1 MIRRPPR
8 STLFPYTTLFR
19 STEETYSEAKIFRQI
34 RVRTQL
40 PHSKLKNFLAE
51 AGEDE
56 FDAEERGAIVFI
68 EDGID
73 LDDFEGN
80 HGLGVCNH
88 FHGEMSFP
96 VGDAAAH
103 GSADSGSIGGVPQIP
118 IAADSDAGGVLPRAC

>member
-1 MIRRPPR
+1 MPTHLR
-8 STLFPYTTLFR
+8 SRKLSGCDALLGRKRCMAQHCTTGC
-19 STEETYSEAKIFRQI
+19 TCHTAETYSEAKILRQI

-56 FDAEERGAIVFI
+56 FDAEERGAIVFV

-73 LDDFEGN
+73 LYDFEGI
-80 HGLGVCNH
+80 HRLGVGNH

-96 VGDAAAH
+96 
-103 GSADSGSIGGVPQIP
+103 
-118 IAADSDAGGVLPRAC
+118 